1 MVFVK
6 RQVSMDFR
14 VEFHGSGCITDSPER
29 QVNISDSAC
38 HQQICAR
45 DEPSTPGADGA
56 NRKEET

>member
-14 VEFHGSGCITDSPER
+14 VELHGSGCITDSPGR
-29 QVNISDSAC
+29 LVNISDSAH
-38 HQQICAR
+38 HQVCAR
-45 DEPSTPGADGA
+45 DEPSMPGADGA